1 MQLHLEAEELN
12 LLANVLLERVGSRST
27 EQGSSGPDR
36 SVQQGPGFFDD
47 LLDKV
52 LARDLRLD
60 ADELEA
66 VVDLL
71 TKEKLKLTKGGALLK
86 DAAPKAELQRKL
98 RLLERVLEKVDEAC
112 AMV

>member
-1 MQLHLEAEELN
+1 MQLHLEADELN
-12 LLANVLLERVGSRST
+12 LLANVLLERVGPRST
-27 EQGSSGPDR
+27 EQGSPGPDR

-71 TKEKLKLTKGGALLK
+71 TKEKLKLTRGGALLK
-86 DAAPKAELQRKL
+86 DAAPPAESQRKL

>member
-1 MQLHLEAEELN
+1 MQLQLEADELN
-12 LLANVLLERVGSRST
+12 LLANVLLERVGPRAT
-27 EQGSSGPDR
+27 ERGASEPDR
-36 SVQQGPGFFDD
+36 SVQQGPVFFDD
-47 LLDKV
+47 LLDKI

-60 ADELEA
+60 SDELEA

-71 TKEKLKLTKGGALLK
+71 AKEKLKLTEGSALLK
-86 DAAPKAELQRKL
+86 DAAPMAESQRKL